1 MTESRKCFSSHP
13 ERPETMDCDANDK
26 EKNAAE
32 GQDFDSCRASLDG
45 WSKTVKQR
53 QSGRTAGRYDVC
65 FISPQG
71 KIFRS
76 KCGLVKYLY
85 KTKGISLQPEDFDF
99 TVCAQ
104 RKLKAKPHEIPTET
118 TEKRFQCSSDYRQKK
133 QRLSVKSEEEESAS
147 SVPKNDAV
155 SLSNHEPS
163 NKDSQCAPEE
173 TVKGLD
179 WSAKDSHC
187 GPEETVK
194 GLDWSAKDCHSAK
207 TRKKGAVRRKAP
219 SEKTEKGSENNSSDH
234 EQRKRQK
241 KASSSSKQA
250 AEAIQHEKRQTK
262 KVKSFHTKGKKGKK
276 LSETAALAPES
287 ETEACGREVFSAVS
301 TEVSEAVGEL
311 QCIGEDSDQHVAD
324 REVRR
329 PEEQLKLDPKLSVS
343 DRETDQQGVNAAQC
357 CDHKVFTSLKPQKD
371 SFLKAQAEKR
381 KTSPYFSSRSIKEAL
396 SPPKRKAFNKWT
408 PPRSPFNL
416 IQETLFHDPWKL
428 LVATIFLNKTSG
440 KMAIPMLWEF
450 LEKYPAPDVVRN
462 ADWKEISELIKPLGL
477 YELRAKAIVR
487 FSGTDFQN
495 LYTNRKNAL
504 SHVPLSFA
512 TAIDGIV
519 SKASWEDLGVQS
531 GQYRIVRT

>member
-1 MTESRKCFSSHP
+1 MQELPPAEVEQAGRVEAAVAYTADAFYDLLQASSH
-13 ERPETMDCDANDK
+13 TMALAVSARRLLWLHNWSADVSSKAQLGNLSFKGKFLFGDDLEALIK
-26 EKNAAE
+26 
-32 GQDFDSCRASLDG
+32 SLGDN
-45 WSKTVKQR
+45 KV
-53 QSGRTAGRYDVC
+53 
-65 FISPQG
+65 
-71 KIFRS
+71 
-76 KCGLVKYLY
+76 Y
-85 KTKGISLQPEDFDF
+85 KLPEDKPLTSRAFGLAHPRF
-99 TVCAQ
+99 RGQ
-104 RKLKAKPHEIPTET
+104 RKFRQDQALAFTPPR
-118 TEKRFQCSSDYRQKK
+118 KR
-133 QRLSVKSEEEESAS
+133 
-147 SVPKNDAV
+147 
-155 SLSNHEPS
+155 
-163 NKDSQCAPEE
+163 
-173 TVKGLD
+173 
-179 WSAKDSHC
+179 
-187 GPEETVK
+187 
-194 GLDWSAKDCHSAK
+194 
-207 TRKKGAVRRKAP
+207 
-219 SEKTEKGSENNSSDH
+219 EKGSENNSSDH

-487 FSGTDFQN
+487 FSDEYLTKKWKYPIE
-495 LYTNRKNAL
+495 L
-504 SHVPLSFA
+504 H
-512 TAIDGIV
+512 GIGKYGND
-519 SKASWEDLGVQS
+519 S
-531 GQYRIVRT
+531 YRIFCVNEWKEVHPQDHKLNKYHAWLWENHQKLNLD